1 MNKFWLGG
9 VGMGE
14 EGRGACVKF
23 GGVVF
28 VNLFL
33 LLFLVSCTL
42 QQKCVKAIEG
52 LANDVVYHFF

>member
-1 MNKFWLGG
+1 
-9 VGMGE
+9 
-14 EGRGACVKF
+14 
-23 GGVVF
+23 VF

-52 LANDVVYHFF
+52 LANDAVYHFF